1 MNHDLKNVWILF
13 DLDGTLT
20 QSEEGI
26 WNCAK
31 HAAKEMGFPEPD
43 AATLRRFIGP
53 PLLHSFRTYLGMT
66 EEQAEEAQR
75 IYRARYTTVGMYE
88 NRVYPGVRTMLRTL
102 WEQGAKLGVVT
113 GKPAYPTGKILE
125 YFGFDRFLSAVVCAS
140 DGRAEKVHLIRDAL
154 PEDCAEAWMVG
165 DRCFDMEGGAA
176 AGIHT
181 LGVAYGYGS
190 EQELLESGA
199 EKIAHTPV
207 EILDILCPEAKPAR
221 GAFLSV
227 EGLDGSGKGTQ
238 IERLSDALDRW
249 GFDVVHTREP
259 GGTPIGEKIREILL
273 DRENAGMADV
283 TEALLYAASR
293 AQHVREKILPAVEAG
308 KVVLCDRFLDSSV
321 AYQGGGRKLGI
332 DEVLAINA
340 PAVEGAMPDM
350 TVYLDLDHRESLR
363 RRCAASEPDRM
374 EMEADGF
381 HARVE
386 DGYHQLI
393 ARDPERFVVVDAGG
407 TRDEIA
413 DIIRDRVISRLM
425 NLEMPASGTVPAE
438 DAKK

>member
-1 MNHDLKNVWILF
+1 MSFGWKNNMLKDTWILF

-26 WNCAK
+26 WNCVK
-31 HAAKEMGFPEPD
+31 HAVKEMGLPEPD
-43 AATLRRFIGP
+43 AATLRKFIGP
-53 PLLHSFRTYLGMT
+53 PLIYSFRTYIT
-66 EEQAEEAQR
+66 AEQAEEAQK

-88 NRVYPGVRTMLRTL
+88 NRAYPGVRTMLRTL
-102 WEQGAKLGVVT
+102 WKQGAKLGVVT

-125 YFGFDRFLSAVVCAS
+125 YFGFDRFISKVVCAT
-140 DGRAEKVHLIRDAL
+140 DGHAEKEYLIREIL
-154 PEDCAEAWMVG
+154 PENHGEVWMVG
-165 DRCFDMEGGAA
+165 DRCFDMEGGVK
-176 AGIHT
+176 AGVHT
-181 LGVAYGYGS
+181 LGVTYGYGS
-190 EQELLESGA
+190 EQELNETGA

-207 EILDILCPEAKPAR
+207 EILDILCPEAKRER
-221 GAFLSV
+221 GAFLTV

-249 GFDVVHTREP
+249 GFEVVHTREP

-273 DRENAGMADV
+273 DKENTAMTDV

-293 AQHVREKILPAVEAG
+293 AQHVREKILPAVAEG

-321 AYQGGGRKLGI
+321 AYQGGGRQLGI
-332 DEVLAINA
+332 DEVLQINA
-340 PAVEGAMPDM
+340 PAVEGAMPDL
-350 TVYLDLDHRESLR
+350 TVYLDIDHRESLK
-363 RRCAASEPDRM
+363 RRCAASEPDRL
-374 EMEADGF
+374 EMEAESF

-393 ARDPERFVVVDAGG
+393 ARDPDRFVVVDASK

-413 DIIRDRVISRLM
+413 AEIQDKVITRLM
-425 NLEMPASGTVPAE
+425 NMETAE
-438 DAKK
+438 

>member
-1 MNHDLKNVWILF
+1 MNDELKGTWILF

-43 AATLRRFIGP
+43 TATLRKFIGP

-75 IYRARYTTVGMYE
+75 IYRGRYTTVGMYE

-102 WEQGAKLGVVT
+102 RDQGARLGVVT

-125 YFGFDRFLSAVVCAS
+125 HFGFDRFLSTVVCAS
-140 DGRAEKVHLIRDAL
+140 DARAEKEHLIRQAL
-154 PEDCAEAWMVG
+154 PDDHGEVWMVG
-165 DRCFDMEGGAA
+165 DRCFDMEGGKA
-176 AGIHT
+176 AGVHT
-181 LGVAYGYGS
+181 LGVTYGYGS

-199 EKIAHTPV
+199 EEIAHTPT
-207 EILDILCPEAKPAR
+207 EILEILCPGVKHAP

-249 GFDVVHTREP
+249 GFEVVHTREP

-273 DRENAGMADV
+273 DRENTGMAAE

-293 AQHVREKILPAVEAG
+293 AQHVREKILPAVAEG
-308 KVVLCDRFLDSSV
+308 KVVLCDRYLDSSV
-321 AYQGGGRKLGI
+321 AYQGGGRQLGI
-332 DEVLAINA
+332 DKVLAINA
-340 PAVEGAMPDM
+340 PAVNGVLPDL
-350 TVYLDLDHRESLR
+350 TVYLEIGHREALQ
-363 RRCAASEPDRM
+363 RRCAASEPDRL
-374 EMEADGF
+374 EMEADSF

-393 ARDPERFVVVDAGG
+393 ERDPDRFVVVDAAKS
-407 TRDEIA
+407 RDEIA
-413 DIIRDRVISRLM
+413 EEIQDKVLTRLM
-425 NLEMPASGTVPAE
+425 RSEE
-438 DAKK
+438 

>member
-1 MNHDLKNVWILF
+1 MNYELKDTWILF

-31 HAAKEMGFPEPD
+31 HAVKEMGFPEPD
-43 AATLRRFIGP
+43 AATLRKFIGP
-53 PLLHSFRTYLGMT
+53 PLLYSFRTWLGMT

-102 WEQGAKLGVVT
+102 WKQGAKLGVVT

-125 YFGFDRFLSAVVCAS
+125 HFGFDRFLSAVVCAT
-140 DGRAEKVHLIRDAL
+140 DGRAEKEHLIRDAL
-154 PEDCAEAWMVG
+154 PEDHGEVWMVG
-165 DRCFDMEGGAA
+165 DRCYDMEGGVK
-176 AGIHT
+176 AGVHT
-181 LGVAYGYGS
+181 LGVTYGYGS
-190 EQELLESGA
+190 EQELRETGA
-199 EKIAHTPV
+199 EMIAHTPAG
-207 EILDILCPEAKPAR
+207 ILDILCPKAKRER
-221 GAFLSV
+221 GAFVTV

-249 GFDVVHTREP
+249 GYEVVHTREP

-273 DRENAGMADV
+273 DKTNTGMTDE

-293 AQHVREKILPAVEAG
+293 AQHVREKILPAVAEG

-321 AYQGGGRKLGI
+321 AYQGGGRQLGI
-332 DEVLAINA
+332 DKVLQINA
-340 PAVEGAMPDM
+340 PAVEGAMPDL

-374 EMEADGF
+374 EMETDSF

-386 DGYHQLI
+386 AGYHELI
-393 ARDPERFVVVDAGG
+393 ARDPDRFVVVDAAKS
-407 TRDEIA
+407 REEIA
-413 DIIRDRVISRLM
+413 EEIRDKVLTRLM
-425 NLEMPASGTVPAE
+425 SAE
-438 DAKK
+438 V

>member
-1 MNHDLKNVWILF
+1 MLKDTWILF

-43 AATLRRFIGP
+43 AETLRKFIGP

-75 IYRARYTTVGMYE
+75 IYRERYTTVGMYE

-102 WEQGAKLGVVT
+102 WQQGAKLGVVT

-125 YFGFDRFLSAVVCAS
+125 YFGFDRYITTLVCTA
-140 DGRAEKVHLIRDAL
+140 DTRAEKEHLIRQAL
-154 PEDCAEAWMVG
+154 PEDHGEAWMIG

-181 LGVAYGYGS
+181 LGVTYGYGS
-190 EQELLESGA
+190 EQELRETGA
-199 EKIAHTPV
+199 EKIAHTPS
-207 EILDILCPEAKPAR
+207 EILDILCPEAAPAR
-221 GAFLSV
+221 GVFLTV

-238 IERLSDALDRW
+238 IERLTDVLDRW
-249 GFDVVHTREP
+249 GYEVVHTREP
-259 GGTPIGEKIREILL
+259 GGTPIGEKIRDILL
-273 DRENAGMADV
+273 DRANKGMSDE

-293 AQHVREKILPAVEAG
+293 AQHVREKILPAVAAG
-308 KVVLCDRFLDSSV
+308 KAVLCDRYLDSSV
-321 AYQGGGRKLGI
+321 AYQGGGRQLGI
-332 DEVLAINA
+332 DKVLQINA
-340 PAVEGAMPDM
+340 PAVEGAMPDL
-350 TVYLDLDHRESLR
+350 TVYLDLNHRESLR

-374 EMEADGF
+374 EMEADHF

-386 DGYHQLI
+386 DAYHELI
-393 ARDPERFVVVDAGG
+393 ARDPERFVVVDAEK

-413 DIIRDRVISRLM
+413 AEIREKVLARL
-425 NLEMPASGTVPAE
+425 LADEGLQSSGEEYAG
-438 DAKK
+438 

>member
-1 MNHDLKNVWILF
+1 MLKDTWILF

-43 AATLRRFIGP
+43 AETLRKFIGP
-53 PLLHSFRTYLGMT
+53 PLLYSFRTWMGMT

-102 WEQGAKLGVVT
+102 RKQGAKLGVVT

-125 YFGFDRFLSAVVCAS
+125 HFGFDRFLSRVVCAS
-140 DGRAEKVHLIRDAL
+140 DSRAEKEHLIREAL
-154 PEDCAEAWMVG
+154 PEHYGEAWMVG
-165 DRCFDMEGGAA
+165 DRCFDMEGGVK
-176 AGIHT
+176 AGVHT
-181 LGVAYGYGS
+181 LGVTYGYGS
-190 EQELLESGA
+190 EQELAETGA
-199 EKIAHTPV
+199 EKIAHTPTG
-207 EILDILCPEAKPAR
+207 ILDILCPEAKRER

-249 GFDVVHTREP
+249 GFEVVHTREP

-273 DRENAGMADV
+273 DRENAAMTDV

-293 AQHVREKILPAVEAG
+293 AQHVREKILPAVAEG

-321 AYQGGGRKLGI
+321 AYQGGGRQLGI
-332 DEVLAINA
+332 DEVLRINA
-340 PAVEGAMPDM
+340 PAVEGAMPDL
-350 TVYLDLDHRESLR
+350 TVYLDLDHKESLR
-363 RRCAASEPDRM
+363 RRCAASEPDRL
-374 EMEADGF
+374 EMEADSF

-393 ARDPERFVVVDAGG
+393 ARDPDRFVVVDAAKA
-407 TRDEIA
+407 RDEIA
-413 DIIRDRVISRLM
+413 AEIQDKVLSRLM
-425 NLEMPASGTVPAE
+425 ENEA
-438 DAKK
+438 

>member
-1 MNHDLKNVWILF
+1 MLKDTWILF

-26 WNCAK
+26 WNCAR

-43 AATLRRFIGP
+43 EATLRKFIGP
-53 PLLHSFRTYLGMT
+53 PLIHSFQQWMGMT
-66 EEQAEEAQR
+66 PEQAEEAQR
-75 IYRARYTTVGMYE
+75 IYRARYTTDGMFE
-88 NRVYPGVRTMLRTL
+88 NRVYPGIRTVLRTL
-102 WEQGAKLGVVT
+102 WKQGARIGVVT

-125 YFGFDRFLSAVVCAS
+125 HFGFDRFISRVVCAS
-140 DGRAEKVHLIRDAL
+140 DARAEKVHLIREAL
-154 PEDCAEAWMVG
+154 PEDYGEAWMVG
-165 DRCFDMEGGAA
+165 DRCFDMEGGVN

-181 LGVAYGYGS
+181 LGVTYGYGS
-190 EQELLESGA
+190 EQELAESGA
-199 EKIAHTPV
+199 ERIAHTPL
-207 EILDILCPEAKPAR
+207 EILDILCPGAERPR
-221 GAFLSV
+221 GAFLTV

-249 GFDVVHTREP
+249 GFEVVHTREP

-273 DRENAGMADV
+273 DRANAAMTQE

-293 AQHVREKILPAVEAG
+293 AQHVREKILPAVAEG

-321 AYQGGGRKLGI
+321 AYQGGGRQMGI
-332 DEVLAINA
+332 DKVLAINA
-340 PAVEGAMPDM
+340 PAVENAMPDL
-350 TVYLDLDHRESLR
+350 TVYLDIGHREALR
-363 RRCAASEPDRM
+363 RRCAASEPDRL
-374 EMEADGF
+374 EMEAESF

-407 TRDEIA
+407 TREEIA
-413 DIIRDRVISRLM
+413 EEISRRVLSRLM
-425 NLEMPASGTVPAE
+425 DAE
-438 DAKK
+438 A

>member
-1 MNHDLKNVWILF
+1 MNCELKNTWILF

-43 AATLRRFIGP
+43 AATLRKFIGP

-102 WEQGAKLGVVT
+102 WQQGAKLGVVT

-125 YFGFDRFLSAVVCAS
+125 HFGFDRFLSAVVCAS
-140 DGRAEKVHLIRDAL
+140 DGRAEKVHLIREAL
-154 PEDCAEAWMVG
+154 PEDYGEAWMVG
-165 DRCFDMEGGAA
+165 DRCFDMEGGKA

-181 LGVAYGYGS
+181 LGVTYGYGT
-190 EQELLESGA
+190 EQELLETGA
-199 EKIAHTPV
+199 EKIAHTPTG
-207 EILDILCPEAKPAR
+207 ILDILCPEAERSR
-221 GAFLSV
+221 GAFLTV

-238 IERLSDALDRW
+238 IERLTDALDRW
-249 GFDVVHTREP
+249 GFEVVHTREP

-273 DRENAGMADV
+273 DRENTGMTDV

-293 AQHVREKILPAVEAG
+293 AQHVREKILPEVARG
-308 KVVLCDRFLDSSV
+308 RVVLCDRYLDSSV
-321 AYQGGGRKLGI
+321 AYQGGGRQLGI
-332 DEVLAINA
+332 DRVLAINA
-340 PAVEGAMPDM
+340 PAVEGAMPDL

-374 EMEADGF
+374 EMEADSF

-393 ARDPERFVVVDAGG
+393 ARDPDRFVVVDAGK

-413 DIIRDRVISRLM
+413 AEIQEQVLTRLM
-425 NLEMPASGTVPAE
+425 KTEG
-438 DAKK
+438 